1 MKPLTSTDN
10 ARILHCLHGGPKTC
24 KEVADALGLS
34 YPRATQLLEAL
45 ARKRVI
51 HSPRCTL
58 SAKGRTV
65 NLWALRAAE
74 SGPASGR
81 GLF

>member
-1 MKPLTSTDN
+1 MKTLTSTDN
-10 ARILHCLHGGPKTC
+10 ARILLCLHDGPKTC

-65 NLWALRAAE
+65 NLWVLRQSEADHALLH
-74 SGPASGR
+74 P
-81 GLF
+81 